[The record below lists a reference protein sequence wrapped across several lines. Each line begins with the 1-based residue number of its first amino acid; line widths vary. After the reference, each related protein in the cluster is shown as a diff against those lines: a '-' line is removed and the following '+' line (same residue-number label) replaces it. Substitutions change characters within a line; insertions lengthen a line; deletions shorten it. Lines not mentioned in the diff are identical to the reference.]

1 MNEMR
6 AAQYDAYGPP
16 EVLRVRTVAVP
27 SLRPGHVLVRV
38 AASSLNGADIAVR
51 SGKLKLVTSRKG
63 QACWA
68 PVRRRGRGKALS
80 APRHRPDGVRPDLAG
95 EPPRAVSGGPR
106 LAMGID
112 IGAACARG
120 RRRAGT
126 PATRVCGV
134 PGATALSSGTGCA
147 QRRGWER

>member
-51 SGKLKLVTSRKG
+51 SGKLKLVTGRKFPRG
-63 QACWA
+63 PGSTSPTRSPRTLPTSQAWRQGTRC
-68 PVRRRGRGKALS
+68 
-80 APRHRPDGVRPDLAG
+80 GVSWT
-95 EPPRAVSGGPR
+95 E
-106 LAMGID
+106 
-112 IGAACARG
+112 
-120 RRRAGT
+120 
-126 PATRVCGV
+126 PATPTSV
-134 PGATALSSGTGCA
+134 
-147 QRRGWER
+147 